1 MLERTQRR
9 QELLASA
16 SLDTPIPNKTMETS
30 KLTESVVTSISP
42 PKSPIT
48 RHQRRARLA
57 ELASRVDQWLEE
69 DQVLKPN
76 EKNSKK
82 IGITKVTLI
91 DWSSNKVY
99 LIL

>member
-16 SLDTPIPNKTMETS
+16 SLETPNKSVETS
-30 KLTESVVTSISP
+30 KLVESVVTSISP

-48 RHQRRARLA
+48 RHQRRTRLA

-82 IGITKVTLI
+82 IGIIKVILI
-91 DWSSNKVY
+91 H
-99 LIL
+99 

>member
-16 SLDTPIPNKTMETS
+16 SLETPNKSVETS
-30 KLTESVVTSISP
+30 KLAESVVTSISP
-42 PKSPIT
+42 SKSPIS
-48 RHQRRARLA
+48 HQRRTRLA

-82 IGITKVTLI
+82 IGIIKVILI
-91 DWSSNKVY
+91 H
-99 LIL
+99 